1 MIERLYIKNYLII
14 KEANIEF
21 TPGLNILTGET
32 GAGKS
37 IIIDALSL
45 ILGERADYSI
55 IRDKDDK
62 LIVEGILDFAM
73 INKNKKFVRDNEIIK
88 FLRSKNIPSLNEDKE
103 EYNTII
109 IRRELFK
116 KGISRSF
123 INDYPI
129 SINDL
134 KKFGKLII
142 DIHSQNEHQ
151 LLLDKNTHILQL
163 DEYVK
168 REDKNFNSLYEEYEK
183 YYLEYKN
190 IIEELKDL
198 INRKNEFISRKEFLE
213 FQLREINNINPQ
225 EKEDEILEKELS
237 KLENVE
243 EITHSVSNC
252 LELLSGERINI
263 IGNIHFIIKEI
274 RKLIQ
279 YDIQFS
285 DILKDL
291 ETVYT
296 ILKELN
302 NSLSNYITNIDF
314 NNARIEEIRERLG
327 QISFLKKKYRM
338 TINELIEKSE
348 QLKKD
353 LNFAENYDFEIEKK
367 EKESNLIK
375 EKLKNIAIEISN
387 VRKRIAKK
395 MEEKIK
401 KYFNDVGLENAEF
414 LIKFWYNKKSNDK
427 YFDIEFNGNNNK
439 IETTI
444 SNLGIDEVE
453 FYINTNVVE
462 KKDHKISKNNNLD
475 QNNKEE
481 EFYFPL
487 KKVASGGEISRIM
500 LSIKAVLSDK
510 DKVPILVFDEIDSG
524 VSGRIADKVGYILKE
539 LSKSHQIISITHL
552 PQIAVF
558 GENNLRV
565 SKQIKETKNSKE
577 TITVIERLNREE
589 KIKEIAKLIS
599 SEKITDASLK
609 AAEDM
614 LNYAEKK

>member
-55 IRDKDDK
+55 IREKDEK
-62 LIVEGILDFAM
+62 LIVEGILDFTM
-73 INKNKKFVRDNEIIK
+73 INKNKKIVRDNEIIK

-134 KKFGKLII
+134 KEFGKLII

-225 EKEDEILEKELS
+225 EREDEILEKELS

-274 RKLIQ
+274 NKLTK

-291 ETVYT
+291 ETIYT

-367 EKESNLIK
+367 EKESN
-375 EKLKNIAIEISN
+375 
-387 VRKRIAKK
+387 
-395 MEEKIK
+395 
-401 KYFNDVGLENAEF
+401 
-414 LIKFWYNKKSNDK
+414 
-427 YFDIEFNGNNNK
+427 
-439 IETTI
+439 
-444 SNLGIDEVE
+444 
-453 FYINTNVVE
+453 
-462 KKDHKISKNNNLD
+462 
-475 QNNKEE
+475 
-481 EFYFPL
+481 
-487 KKVASGGEISRIM
+487 
-500 LSIKAVLSDK
+500 
-510 DKVPILVFDEIDSG
+510 
-524 VSGRIADKVGYILKE
+524 
-539 LSKSHQIISITHL
+539 
-552 PQIAVF
+552 
-558 GENNLRV
+558 
-565 SKQIKETKNSKE
+565 
-577 TITVIERLNREE
+577 
-589 KIKEIAKLIS
+589 
-599 SEKITDASLK
+599 
-609 AAEDM
+609 
-614 LNYAEKK
+614 